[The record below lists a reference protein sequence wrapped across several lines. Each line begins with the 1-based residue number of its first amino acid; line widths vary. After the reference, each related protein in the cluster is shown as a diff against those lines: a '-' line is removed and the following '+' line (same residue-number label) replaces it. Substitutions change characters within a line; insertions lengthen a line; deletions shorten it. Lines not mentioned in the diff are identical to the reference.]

1 MRFSCVFMLYNYTTK
16 KPHKSL
22 FFIKKTYG
30 LVNFQHKKHLTNLY
44 GLKSEKLCF
53 LTIICKRF
61 KHYKKGHLL
70 NVQKSKK
77 LRNFIL

>member
-1 MRFSCVFMLYNYTTK
+1 MIPNVPNNGNIKILHNLK
-16 KPHKSL
+16 I
-22 FFIKKTYG
+22 IKKTYG

-61 KHYKKGHLL
+61 KYYKKGHLL

-77 LRNFIL
+77 L

>member
-1 MRFSCVFMLYNYTTK
+1 M
-16 KPHKSL
+16 
-22 FFIKKTYG
+22 I
-30 LVNFQHKKHLTNLY
+30 FQHKKTFYNLY

-61 KHYKKGHLL
+61 KYYKKGHLL

-77 LRNFIL
+77 S